1 MRPVKIHYDA
11 GQQKAVDH
19 KLAANMMA
27 IIVLRY
33 NNRYLNILKPI
44 NNPTNKT
51 IAKPALNP
59 LFNSKT
65 HIMATDFDKYSDKG
79 NELLKMLADDL
90 QVPDHNACR
99 ILRAVLHTIR
109 NHLTVEESLQMVA
122 QLPMMVKA
130 LYVDQWHMP
139 QPTKRIH
146 HVTQFLDEIRE
157 CDKKQAGYDFGN
169 DESAAKAV
177 KAVFRTLNYY
187 ISDGEFEDI
196 TAVLPTE
203 IKDFII
209 GSIGTGRMAL

>member
-1 MRPVKIHYDA
+1 MRPVKILYDA
-11 GQQKAVDH
+11 GQQKSVDH

-33 NNRYLNILKPI
+33 NNRYLNILKQL
-44 NNPTNKT
+44 NNCKT
-51 IAKPALNP
+51 YLKP
-59 LFNSKT
+59 LFNAKT
-65 HIMATDFDKYSDKG
+65 HIMATDFDKYADKG

-99 ILRAVLHTIR
+99 ILRAVLHAIR
-109 NHLTVEESLQMVA
+109 NHLTVEESLQMIA

-130 LYVDQWHMP
+130 LYVDQWHVP
-139 QPTKRIH
+139 QHTKRIH
-146 HVTQFLDEIRE
+146 HVNQFLDEIRE
-157 CDKKQAGYDFGN
+157 CDKEQAGYDFGN

-187 ISDGEFEDI
+187 ISAGEFEDI
-196 TAVLPTE
+196 TALLPAE